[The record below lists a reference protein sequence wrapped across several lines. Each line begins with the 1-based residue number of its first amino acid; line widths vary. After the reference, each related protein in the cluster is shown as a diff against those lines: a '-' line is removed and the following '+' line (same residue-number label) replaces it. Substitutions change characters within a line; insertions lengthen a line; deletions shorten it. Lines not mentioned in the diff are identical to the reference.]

1 MTEEEADAAQD
12 WKGMDGATAF
22 LLIERHADGW
32 NEVRQMMDA
41 WLRANVAA
49 AVLAEREA
57 VRLNATVPDGWKLVP
72 VEATDEMVKVGDQK
86 TWVFP
91 SRECWAAM
99 LSAAPAAPQPAQQE
113 RKPLT
118 ESAIQQIGLD
128 MPSLHHPGWLIE
140 FARAIERAH
149 GITED

>member
-1 MTEEEADAAQD
+1 MNTKEIKLPPMPLAFFDEFGNGADDRVQD
-12 WKGMDGATAF
+12 YA
-22 LLIERHADGW
+22 
-32 NEVRQMMDA
+32 
-41 WLRANVAA
+41 
-49 AVLAEREA
+49 REA
-57 VRLNATVPDGWKLVP
+57 VRLNMPPGWKLVP

-118 ESAIQQIGLD
+118 ESAIQQIGLA
-128 MPSLHHPGWLIE
+128 MPAMLHPGWLIE